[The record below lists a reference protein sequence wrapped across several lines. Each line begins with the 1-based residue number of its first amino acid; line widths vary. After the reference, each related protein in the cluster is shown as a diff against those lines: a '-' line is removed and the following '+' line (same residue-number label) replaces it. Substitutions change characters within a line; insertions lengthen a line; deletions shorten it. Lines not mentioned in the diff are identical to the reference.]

1 MGKCVSFKCIR
12 DLAKVLEDSRA
23 DNEELQDDVMGIF
36 SAICDG
42 ITDFK
47 MNQVGY
53 TIKQQASK
61 ELVREL
67 GMGRYRQWGLCFGS
81 LGNWLS
87 NFMEQRLTNS
97 KNVKTAYCQALRD
110 PKTMPMFDDDATAL
124 GCLKSLAP
132 WIAVQE
138 CEKLPMGYIIDKNIT
153 VEGEAAVIKL
163 SEIYQQD
170 IGIFCNGLE
179 LFIDE
184 TSKEECDG
192 FIILKLYYSPAD
204 NPERDIDILLKN
216 YGVVEWTNQQDG
228 IAKLHTLIDTVKQD
242 VTRYIGNSFD
252 TVRHI
257 VQLAV
262 KNRAKFMDSF
272 EKAIESGKNLADGGI
287 RRVIMYALL
296 AQIAEFWKADGKS
309 TCDADAARYR
319 DAFYAG
325 EPSWECVK
333 QLFRENVPCPDKE
346 NMPLASPYKVKAN
359 DPRAA
364 AFVPSLETIAPNVE
378 AAKALINKLDDG
390 QFPEGTQCNDVHI
403 VSVIKAPEELPPG
416 VAPPAGLNPG
426 DVAIVYRYCP
436 AQIWSTT
443 APVSCDRA
451 KVYALMQRITDMLN
465 ATRLPSSY
473 SPLWPTVKNWMPTQ
487 LDSDHTISHPVPLS
501 TICHYSWPMVKG
513 NTPIGP
519 DDGGVPSPDKVP
531 DQCFIYPRVFTTQ
544 DVYNFIIDAWII
556 NAFLQNVS
564 YDGRT
569 WDDKYNNKIEPKL
582 NALKQKIAEA
592 CT

>member
-12 DLAKVLEDSRA
+12 DLAKVLEDSKE
-23 DNEELQDDVMGIF
+23 DNKELQDDVMGIF

-42 ITDFK
+42 ITEFK

-53 TIKQQASK
+53 TIKQEAAK

-67 GMGRYRQWGLCFGS
+67 GVGRQRSWGACYGS

-87 NFMEQRLTNS
+87 NFITQRLTNS

-110 PKTMPMFDDDATAL
+110 PRTMPMFQNDTTAL
-124 GCLKSLAP
+124 GCLASLAS
-132 WIAVQE
+132 WIAPHK
-138 CEKLPMGYIIDKNIT
+138 CEKLPMGYTIDENIT
-153 VEGEAAVIKL
+153 VDDAVIKL
-163 SEIYQQD
+163 SDKYQKD
-170 IGIFCNGLE
+170 VGIFCNGLE
-179 LFIDE
+179 LTIDE
-184 TSKEECDG
+184 NSKEDCNG
-192 FIILKLYYSPAD
+192 FIILKLYYSPAF
-204 NPERDIDILLKN
+204 NANMDILIKA
-216 YGVVEWTNQQDG
+216 YDKVEWKNQQDG
-228 IAKLHTLIDTVKQD
+228 IAKLHTLIDTVKTD
-242 VTRYIGNSFD
+242 ITKLIEDSFT
-252 TVRHI
+252 TVSAI

-262 KNRAKFMDSF
+262 KNRATFMDNF
-272 EKAIESGKNLADGGI
+272 EDAIKSGKNLADGGI

-296 AQIAEFWKADGKS
+296 AQIAEFWKAGGKS
-309 TCDADAARYR
+309 ACDADAAQYR

-364 AFVPSLETIAPNVE
+364 AFVPSLTTIAPNIE
-378 AAKALINKLDDG
+378 AAIALVNKLDDG
-390 QFPEGTQCNDVHI
+390 QFPKGTQCDDVHI
-403 VSVIKAPEELPPG
+403 VSVIKVPEDLPPENLPLG
-416 VAPPAGLNPG
+416 GDPG
-426 DVAIVYRYCP
+426 DVIIVYRYCP

-443 APVSCDRA
+443 APVGCDRA
-451 KVYALMQRITDMLN
+451 KVYALMQRLTDMLN

-487 LDSDHTISHPVPLS
+487 LDSDHTIAHPVPGG

-513 NTPIGP
+513 NVPIGP
-519 DDGGVPSPDKVP
+519 GGDGGVPSPDVVP

-556 NAFLQNVS
+556 NGFLQNTT

-569 WDDKYNNKIEPKL
+569 WDDKYRNKIEPKL
-582 NALKQKIAEA
+582 EALKKKIDEA